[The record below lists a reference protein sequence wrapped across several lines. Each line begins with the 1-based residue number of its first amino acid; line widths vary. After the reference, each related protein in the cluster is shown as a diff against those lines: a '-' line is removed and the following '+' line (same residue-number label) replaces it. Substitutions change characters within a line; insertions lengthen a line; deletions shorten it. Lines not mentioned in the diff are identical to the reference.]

1 MGEER
6 TNASER
12 GSQESAS
19 RANVRRQ
26 LIRGGLA
33 AGPVVLAL
41 RGQSALAATGCRS
54 PSAIASGN
62 LSPGRVPPP
71 CGTGFS
77 PGYWKVCQHLGAW
90 SGALTAPTF
99 PLGTCTTGMASA
111 DPLTEGT
118 LFNQIAPFANSG
130 ALGAF
135 GAWRILAFPAKV
147 DQNLANFSIVQVQL
161 ARHLIATYLN
171 FKTVANFPVSL
182 AQMQAMWEQGSLG
195 LYCPLGTGCTSAQL
209 WTAQQVVCY
218 LRNYTMEQSSV
229 STDPITWVC

>member
-6 TNASER
+6 TNPSES
-12 GSQESAS
+12 GSQDSAS
-19 RANVRRQ
+19 QAHVRRK

-33 AGPVVLAL
+33 AGPAVLAL

-62 LSPGRVPPP
+62 LSPGRTPPP

-77 PGYWKVCQHLGAW
+77 PGYWKVCQHLGQW

-99 PLGTCTTGMASA
+99 PPGTCESGMPSA
-111 DPLTEGT
+111 NPVTPGA
-118 LFNQIAPFANSG
+118 LFGAILPFANSG
-130 ALGAF
+130 SLGLIS
-135 GAWRILAFPAKV
+135 AWNILAYPTRV
-147 DQNLANFSIVQVQL
+147 DKSLEAFSMVQVQL

-171 FKTVANFPVSL
+171 FKTVANFPVTE
-182 AQMQAMWEQGSLG
+182 AQMRAMWEQGSSG
-195 LYCPLGTGCTSAQL
+195 SYCPAGTGCTTP

-218 LRNYTMEQSSV
+218 LRNYTMDQTSV
-229 STDPITWVC
+229 AADPVGWVC

>member
-12 GSQESAS
+12 GSQDSAS

-41 RGQSALAATGCRS
+41 RGQSALAATGSRS

-62 LSPGRVPPP
+62 LSPGRTPPP
-71 CGTGFS
+71 CATGFS
-77 PGYWKVCQHLGAW
+77 PGYWKVCQHLGQWA
-90 SGALTAPTF
+90 GALVAPTF
-99 PLGTCTTGMASA
+99 PLGTCTTGMPGA

-118 LFNQIAPFANSG
+118 QFNQIPPFANSG
-130 ALGAF
+130 TLGAF
-135 GAWRILAFPAKV
+135 GAWRILAYPAKV
-147 DQNLANFSIVQVQL
+147 DQNLAAFSIVQVQL

-171 FKTVANFPVSL
+171 FKTVGSTFPVTL

-195 LYCPLGTGCTSAQL
+195 LYCPSGTGCTTP
-209 WTAQQVVCY
+209 WTTQQVVCY
-218 LRNYTMEQSSV
+218 LRNYTMDQTSV
-229 STDPITWVC
+229 GTDSITWVC